1 MVKFRP
7 PLTWIHLYIWW
18 MSIWTFAC
26 TSPFTLHY
34 MSVHRHFI
42 LLPCHTSLLLVCG
55 LQIHLFSTTTSDVL
69 KTNILYYCFQRN
81 SIFFVQFQT
90 ISFLYCK
97 SPLFHFSCFMV
108 HGPKL
113 WPRLCFPQNKRA
125 APMTLKSLL
134 HMLQTKAHHVSS
146 ARNFSSPPSLSASSL
161 HKQNY
166 VGVEYLDNSTS
177 KYDPSQCEV
186 RVQALRAVC
195 VECRC
200 LSSHYSQQI
209 SCWVK

>member
-42 LLPCHTSLLLVCG
+42 LLPCHTSLLLVFVGCKSIYS
-55 LQIHLFSTTTSDVL
+55 LLPHQMYSKLISSTT
-69 KTNILYYCFQRN
+69 
-81 SIFFVQFQT
+81 IFKEIPYFLFNPKQF
-90 ISFLYCK
+90 FLYCK

-209 SCWVK
+209 SCGVK